1 MARVS
6 LNKATLTSQTKQLKA
21 YEEFLPSLDLKR
33 RQLIAEQR
41 KARRALAEMQDAVSE
56 IEKSVRTGLP
66 MLSNYRID
74 LTAIARVSGVDL
86 TEENVLGARL
96 PVIRAVHVEV
106 RPYGLLA
113 KPHWV
118 DRLVDHLRKALEL
131 RVTQQVA
138 ARRLSLLDE
147 AVKTVT
153 QRVNLF
159 DKVLIPRTRQ
169 NIRKIRIYLSDGE
182 RAGVVRAKLAKA
194 KKRIVV

>member
-1 MARVS
+1 
-6 LNKATLTSQTKQLKA
+6 
-21 YEEFLPSLDLKR
+21 
-33 RQLIAEQR
+33 
-41 KARRALAEMQDAVSE
+41 
-56 IEKSVRTGLP
+56 
-66 MLSNYRID
+66 MLSNHRID
-74 LTAIARVSGVDL
+74 LTAMARLSGVEL
-86 TEENVLGARL
+86 GEENVLGTRL
-96 PVIRAVHVEV
+96 PVIRAVRVEV

-118 DRLVDHLRKALEL
+118 DRLF
-131 RVTQQVA
+131 
-138 ARRLSLLDE
+138 LLDG

>member
-6 LNKATLTSQTKQLKA
+6 LNKATLTSQTKQLRA
-21 YEEFLPSLDLKR
+21 YQEFLPSLDLKR

-41 KARRALAEMQDAVSE
+41 KARRALDEIQDALSE
-56 IEKSVRTGLP
+56 IEQAVRAGLP

-74 LTAIARVSGVDL
+74 LTSIARLSGVEL
-86 TEENVLGARL
+86 GEENVLGTRL
-96 PVIRAVHVEV
+96 PVIRAARVEV

-131 RVTQQVA
+131 RVAQQVA
-138 ARRLSLLDE
+138 ARRLFLLDA

-169 NIRKIRIYLSDGE
+169 NIKKIRIYLSDGE

-194 KKRIVV
+194 KKRIVL

>member
-6 LNKATLTSQTKQLKA
+6 LNKSTLTRQTKQLKA
-21 YEEFLPSLDLKR
+21 YQEFLPSLDLKR

-41 KARRALAEMQDAVSE
+41 KARRALAEIQDALSE
-56 IEKSVRTGLP
+56 IEMAVRTGLP

-74 LTAIARVSGVDL
+74 LTAIARLSGVDL
-86 TEENVLGARL
+86 GEENVLGTRL
-96 PVIRAVHVEV
+96 PVIQAVHVEV

-118 DRLVDHLRKALEL
+118 DRLVDLLRKALEL
-131 RVTQQVA
+131 RVAQQIA
-138 ARRLSLLDE
+138 GRRLFLLDA

-194 KKRIVV
+194 KKRIVL

>member
-6 LNKATLTSQTKQLKA
+6 LNKATLTRQTRQLKA
-21 YEEFLPSLDLKR
+21 YQEFLPSLDLKR

-41 KARRALAEMQDAVSE
+41 KARRALAEIQDALSE
-56 IEKSVRTGLP
+56 IEQAVRAGLP
-66 MLSNYRID
+66 MLSNHRID
-74 LTAIARVSGVDL
+74 LTAMARLSGVEL
-86 TEENVLGARL
+86 GEENVLGTRL
-96 PVIRAVHVEV
+96 PVIRAVRVEV

-131 RVTQQVA
+131 RVAQQVA
-138 ARRLSLLDE
+138 GRRLFLLDG

-194 KKRIVV
+194 KKRIVP